1 MFVQKV
7 YKNDFFLLFTTIYP
21 KIDMLGQ
28 FRLSNNLLTH
38 IRRNTDFPLKKP
50 WQLLS
55 AEANFE
61 GCWLSNYHLG
71 SPIEENI
78 LEIS

>member
-1 MFVQKV
+1 MI
-7 YKNDFFLLFTTIYP
+7 FFYLLFTTIYP
-21 KIDMLGQ
+21 KIDMLRQ

-38 IRRNTDFPLKKP
+38 IRRNRDFPLKKP

-61 GCWLSNYHLG
+61 GCWLSNHHLG
-71 SPIEENI
+71 SPIQENI
-78 LEIS
+78 LEIT